1 MGDVEAF
8 LAAAIRLER
17 RTALRYDELADAI
30 SGLGNEDVV
39 AFFRQQALFSR
50 RHLEEAKARAGF
62 RRSLRHADPIASG
75 GEPDDLDPDI
85 PPEELS
91 ETLPLW
97 PADGHLS
104 IDMAMSLALE
114 AEETGHAYYADLAAN
129 APDPE
134 VRQMAAEFEAE
145 EAEHVAALKILI
157 SEQTG
162 K

>member
-1 MGDVEAF
+1 MGDVEKF

-39 AFFRQQALFSR
+39 AFFRQQAVFSR

-62 RRSLRHADPIASG
+62 RRSLQIKNADPIASG
-75 GEPDDLDPDI
+75 GEPDDSDPDI
-85 PPEELS
+85 PPEEVS

-104 IDMAMSLALE
+104 IGMAMNLAL
-114 AEETGHAYYADLAAN
+114 D
-129 APDPE
+129 
-134 VRQMAAEFEAE
+134 AE
-145 EAEHVAALKILI
+145 EAGHA
-157 SEQTG
+157 
-162 K
+162 